1 MCPPTPETKSILVD
15 LSPGQIKYMPGN
27 QLHRS
32 TKGFFFFF
40 FLRIG
45 YWIFQKRIDTMKC
58 SFMLSKMLLLLLSC
72 FSHV

>member
-40 FLRIG
+40 FKN
-45 YWIFQKRIDTMKC
+45 WILDI
-58 SFMLSKMLLLLLSC
+58 SKKD
-72 FSHV
+72 